1 MGGQITTMKLTLFS
15 FNMPSAWKFL
25 KEYFWIDII
34 DMVVIIK
41 ELYYIFQKS
50 YFNKRSEPSL
60 NLGL

>member
-15 FNMPSAWKFL
+15 FNMPSAWKFK

-41 ELYYIFQKS
+41 EL
-50 YFNKRSEPSL
+50 
-60 NLGL
+60 